1 MNPSVAVLG
10 AGRMGTAL
18 VRAFLD
24 NGYTTYVWNRTTAK
38 CAPLAEIGAR
48 VADTVLHAAAASD
61 VVVVNVDEYGTSD
74 RLLRS
79 DGVAGALRGKV
90 LLQLTSGTPQ
100 QARDLAGWAREH
112 DIAYLDGA
120 IMATPNVIGDPTC
133 TVLYAGPADLFE
145 RYKPLL
151 LALGGNPSHVGT
163 DVGQASALD
172 LAMLTFM
179 WGSLFGALQGI
190 SLCHTEGLSLHGY
203 LGVMKPFMPLVNGW
217 ALDVVERVRDGRLAG
232 DEATV
237 ASVGT
242 HHATVRHLL
251 AVCANNGIRDT
262 LPRAFDQIFRRAL
275 EAGHVEDDFAVLDTF
290 MRSPDGPARE
300 PSVAGNADRGRPDG
314 TGPEP

>member
-1 MNPSVAVLG
+1 MKPTVAVLG
-10 AGRMGTAL
+10 VGRMGAAL
-18 VRAFLD
+18 VRAFL
-24 NGYTTYVWNRTTAK
+24 NKGYTTHVWNRTSAK
-38 CAPLAEIGAR
+38 CAPLAALGAR
-48 VADTVLHAAAASD
+48 VAETVLHAAAVSD
-61 VVVVNVDEYGTSD
+61 VVVVNVDEYVTSD

-79 DGVAGALRGKV
+79 GGVTGALRGKV
-90 LLQLTSGTPQ
+90 LVQLTSGTPQ
-100 QARDLAGWAREH
+100 QARELAGWAREH
-112 DIAYLDGA
+112 EIAYLDGA
-120 IMATPNVIGDPTC
+120 IMATPNVIGQPVC

-190 SLCHTEGLSLHGY
+190 SICQTEGLSLQGY
-203 LGVMKPFMPLVNGW
+203 IGVMKPFMPLVNGW

-232 DEATV
+232 DEATL

-242 HHATVRHLL
+242 HHATVRHLVAL
-251 AVCANNGIRDT
+251 CADNGIRDT
-262 LPRAFDQIFRRAL
+262 LPRAFDQIFRRAV

-290 MRSPDGPARE
+290 MRSTGEPARE
-300 PSVAGNADRGRPDG
+300 SSVTGDADRVRHLRDR
-314 TGPEP
+314 T